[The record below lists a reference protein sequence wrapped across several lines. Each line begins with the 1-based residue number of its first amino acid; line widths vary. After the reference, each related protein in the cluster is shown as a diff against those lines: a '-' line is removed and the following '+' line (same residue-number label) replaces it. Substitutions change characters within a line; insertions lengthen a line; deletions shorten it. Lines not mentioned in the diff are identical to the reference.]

1 MEKEFM
7 LTTIDNP
14 FNPFTDF
21 VSWRLLD
28 IEQCN
33 KLGIL
38 PCCEYMD
45 RLVNIRDNMTQ
56 KEINAETE
64 RVIDGIIAYN
74 PLGIYKKVTREV
86 EIEEPL
92 DIPTV

>member
-14 FNPFTDF
+14 FDPFTDF

-33 KLGIL
+33 KLGII
-38 PCCEYMD
+38 PCSEYMA
-45 RLVNIRDNMTQ
+45 RLVNQSDNMTQ
-56 KEINAETE
+56 KEINAEIE
-64 RVIDGIIAYN
+64 RVIDNIIEHN

-86 EIEEPL
+86 EVEEPY
-92 DIPTV
+92 TTR